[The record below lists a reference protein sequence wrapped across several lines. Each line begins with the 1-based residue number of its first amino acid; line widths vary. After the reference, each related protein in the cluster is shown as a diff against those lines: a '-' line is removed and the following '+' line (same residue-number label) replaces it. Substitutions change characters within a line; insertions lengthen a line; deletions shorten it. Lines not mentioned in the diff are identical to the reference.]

1 MVRVYMRCNSGH
13 YFTGPVPSCP
23 LDGWS
28 CPETDAVFKAAQRMT
43 AEGTTPTIERLRA
56 EDISQ
61 ETLDRTIIIQ
71 FGSDASA
78 FEALAPEGYI
88 IGEAWRTMPAVPA
101 ALR

>member
-1 MVRVYMRCNSGH
+1 MVRVFMRCNSGH
-13 YFTGPVPSCP
+13 YFAGPVPSCP

-28 CPETDAVFKAAQRMT
+28 CSETNLIFKAAQRLSAAGVM
-43 AEGTTPTIERLRA
+43 PTIERLRA

-61 ETLDRTIIIQ
+61 EALDRTIIIQ

-88 IGEAWRTMPAVPA
+88 LGEAWRSITAAPA

>member
-28 CPETDAVFKAAQRMT
+28 CPETAAIFKAAQRMT
-43 AEGTTPTIERLRA
+43 AEGIMPTIERLRT

-61 ETLDRTIIIQ
+61 EALDRIIIIQ
-71 FGSDASA
+71 FGADASA

-88 IGEAWRTMPAVPA
+88 IGAEWRAMPAAPA